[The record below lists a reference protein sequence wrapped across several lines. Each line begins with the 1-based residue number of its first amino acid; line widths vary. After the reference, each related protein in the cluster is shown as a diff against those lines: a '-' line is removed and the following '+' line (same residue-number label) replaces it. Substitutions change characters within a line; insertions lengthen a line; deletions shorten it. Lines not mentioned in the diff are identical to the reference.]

1 MKLLSRLA
9 YHDGLTDMLNRT
21 SYMEEIKNIS
31 SNGYPEL
38 LVAIFDVNN
47 LKFVNDTYGHIK
59 ETSS

>member
-1 MKLLSRLA
+1 
-9 YHDGLTDMLNRT
+9 
-21 SYMEEIKNIS
+21 MEEIKNIS

-59 ETSS
+59 GDELIKSVADCLQNNLSDL

>member
-31 SNGYPEL
+31 SNGYREL
-38 LVAIFDVNN
+38 LVAVFDVNN
-47 LKFVNDTYGHIK
+47 LKFVNEYIWTHK
-59 ETSS
+59 RR